1 MPVFDVLCYKSLF
14 CQEQPRWET
23 SWLGTVASLPISP
36 RKSTM
41 FFQSNRSITLISP
54 QVRLKIKCICKSQ
67 HVKIA
72 TSSASRSYCMSLHQ
86 PWQEILSQC
95 VVLYSKVESLYIQI
109 SPANSTL
116 RPKKSVSF
124 QRQSS
129 RPRIDAFQRVLRDH
143 WIFCSFVERY
153 IQSG

>member
-1 MPVFDVLCYKSLF
+1 MRNFLTRYGCKPPNFAEEIDNV
-14 CQEQPRWET
+14 
-23 SWLGTVASLPISP
+23 
-36 RKSTM
+36 
-41 FFQSNRSITLISP
+41 FQSNRSITPISP
-54 QVRLKIKCICKSQ
+54 QVRLEMLCICESL

-72 TSSASRSYCMSLHQ
+72 LSSASRSYCMSLHQ
-86 PWQEILSQC
+86 PSQEILSQC
-95 VVLYSKVESLYIQI
+95 VVLCSKVESLYIQI
-109 SPANSTL
+109 SSANSTF

-129 RPRIDAFQRVLRDH
+129 RPRIDAFQRMLRDH